1 MTVDE
6 YIRKGIKMEE
16 ETITQDMNENLGTI
30 LYIMLGRL
38 YDLTVLLCDA
48 NGKSEDVLKLMEL
61 HRNGHIMSPLPAL
74 ASFGSDES
82 DETPEK

>member
-1 MTVDE
+1 
-6 YIRKGIKMEE
+6 
-16 ETITQDMNENLGTI
+16 
-30 LYIMLGRL
+30 MLGRL

-74 ASFGSDES
+74 ASFGSEES